1 MSLLSLQEMIDK
13 INKNKH
19 ITIQERKLLS
29 SRMSGWQSRLI
40 VVSIFETTDLINW
53 AFHLLMIFVVLAF
66 AKDLASLQVGFLQ
79 AINTLSLQ

>member
-1 MSLLSLQEMIDK
+1 
-13 INKNKH
+13 
-19 ITIQERKLLS
+19 
-29 SRMSGWQSRLI
+29 MSGWQSRLI